1 MRFGLFGTGHWA
13 IETHGK
19 ALHAHPDAELVGVW
33 GRNPERAAALAE
45 RYGVPA
51 FADVDALLEVC
62 EAVAVALPPD
72 IQADIAVRAAT
83 AGRHLLLD
91 KPLALD
97 VADADRVVAAAEA
110 SGVASVVFFTQRFQ
124 PNVTAFLAATAAAG
138 GWQHGRTTAFN
149 SIFHEGSP
157 YGGSLWRR
165 EHGAL
170 WDIAPHALSIILP
183 VLGRVTQVAAMD
195 GPSGMVHLLL
205 THEGGATSSAS
216 LSLDAPQGRSPGS
229 SSSTARTASRT
240 SRTARTTPPRRSVWR
255 STSSS
260 SRCGRAPGTTVAT
273 SGSAVR
279 SSASSPPPRP
289 PAPNP
294 APSSSRP
301 DGLRRAP
308 ASRGPPHA
316 QPRSTPRTRPFWSA
330 ATS

>member
-216 LSLDAPQGRSPGS
+216 LSLDAPQGALAREFVFYGENGVENVPYGENDAATAFGVAIDQLIEQVRAGTRDHRCDVRFGREVVGIIAAAE
-229 SSSTARTASRT
+229 TARAESRT
-240 SRTARTTPPRRSVWR
+240 V
-255 STSSS
+255 
-260 SRCGRAPGTTVAT
+260 V
-273 SGSAVR
+273 V
-279 SSASSPPPRP
+279 
-289 PAPNP
+289 PA
-294 APSSSRP
+294 
-301 DGLRRAP
+301 
-308 ASRGPPHA
+308 
-316 QPRSTPRTRPFWSA
+316 
-330 ATS
+330 

>member
-33 GRNPERAAALAE
+33 GRNPERAASLGE
-45 RYGVPA
+45 MYGVPT
-51 FADVDALLEVC
+51 FNDIDALIEQC

-91 KPLALD
+91 KPLALTD
-97 VADADRVVAAAEA
+97 ADADRVVAAADA

-138 GWQHGRTTAFN
+138 GWQHGRTTAFA
-149 SIFHEGSP
+149 SIFQEGSP

-170 WDIAPHALSIILP
+170 WDIAPHALSILLP

-216 LSLDAPQGRSPGS
+216 LSLDAPTEAMAREFVFYGENGIETVPLGEYDAATAFGVAIDQLIEQVQAGTRDHRCDVRFGREVVNIISAAEA
-229 SSSTARTASRT
+229 ARTT
-240 SRTARTTPPRRSVWR
+240 SRTISLP
-255 STSSS
+255 
-260 SRCGRAPGTTVAT
+260 
-273 SGSAVR
+273 
-279 SSASSPPPRP
+279 
-289 PAPNP
+289 
-294 APSSSRP
+294 
-301 DGLRRAP
+301 
-308 ASRGPPHA
+308 
-316 QPRSTPRTRPFWSA
+316 
-330 ATS
+330 